1 MNLWVKGILD
11 ISLRKLLT
19 NTCISSFILQTL
31 ARQNLLL
38 SAFGKFEHLL
48 RTALFL
54 GWTLRFAR
62 LLPHNDLRAASLIK
76 RHLKVLLPQLIV
88 FVSILMLFGFA
99 FFGIFLRLSAE
110 LFIVFPWNVIGF
122 KFSDL
127 SPVFDRIFL
136 LFSARG
142 KRFDLF
148 IKGTNYQKLSF
159 TRKIAISDDLFQ
171 FLVLLVQPQIFP
183 LMNFRS
189 SHRLLRQYAVF
200 SFNKAIDLRKVS
212 LLQID

>member
-110 LFIVFPWNVIGF
+110 LFLVFPWNVIGF

-127 SPVFDRIFL
+127 SPVFDLIFYFFLLVERDLIFL
-136 LFSARG
+136 SKERIT
-142 KRFDLF
+142 KS
-148 IKGTNYQKLSF
+148 Y
-159 TRKIAISDDLFQ
+159 
-171 FLVLLVQPQIFP
+171 
-183 LMNFRS
+183 
-189 SHRLLRQYAVF
+189 LLRVKSLF
-200 SFNKAIDLRKVS
+200 RMIFFNFWFCSSSLRFFRLWISGVATDYSGNMPSSALIK
-212 LLQID
+212 Q